1 METKMNMSA
10 ARGILLAPP
19 SLLTRVRTK
28 LAQPAADER
37 QVSELDD
44 RLLRDIGVT
53 RTDIEIRRLLK

>member
-1 METKMNMSA
+1 MNMSA

-19 SLLTRVRTK
+19 SLFTRVRMK
-28 LAQPAADER
+28 LAQAAVDER
-37 QVSELDD
+37 QMGELDD